1 MDFPVTEH
9 YSRVRQLMRK
19 IPGQDTPDELT
30 IPSADTRKL
39 RAKLIIEEALET
51 IASLG
56 VRVIWD
62 GELEPGGLDLRED
75 TIRFSCFDN
84 NNQRLKPNI
93 IGIADGCA
101 DISVVTIG
109 TLIACGIPD
118 VELLRMVDE
127 NNLAKFGPGSYL
139 REDGKWVKP
148 PDHKPPNIAG
158 YINSLAG
165 TWK

>member
-19 IPGQDTPDELT
+19 IPGQDTPEELT
-30 IPSADTRKL
+30 MPSLDTRKL

-51 IASLG
+51 VEALG
-56 VRVIWD
+56 VNIYVD
-62 GELEPGGLDLRED
+62 GDYEVPLRIDQMEFEKGNEPD
-75 TIRFSCFDN
+75 IM
-84 NNQRLKPNI
+84 
-93 IGIADGCA
+93 GIADGCA

-127 NNLAKFGPGSYL
+127 NNLAKFGWGGYL

-148 PDHKPPNIAG
+148 PDHKPPDIAG